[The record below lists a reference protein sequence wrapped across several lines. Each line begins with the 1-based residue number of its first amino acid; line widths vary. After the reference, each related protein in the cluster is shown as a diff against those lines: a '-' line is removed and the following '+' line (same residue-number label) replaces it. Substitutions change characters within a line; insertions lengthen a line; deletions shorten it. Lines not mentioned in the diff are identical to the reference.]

1 MRVKGL
7 DIDTQVDAL
16 VQRVVTGR
24 VQIEELPQKA
34 RNAVMIKIKAAE
46 KAAAEKEVEAKCQ
59 AALIERKKAA
69 VEAAK
74 KRKG

>member
-46 KAAAEKEVEAKCQ
+46 KAAAEEEVEAKRQ